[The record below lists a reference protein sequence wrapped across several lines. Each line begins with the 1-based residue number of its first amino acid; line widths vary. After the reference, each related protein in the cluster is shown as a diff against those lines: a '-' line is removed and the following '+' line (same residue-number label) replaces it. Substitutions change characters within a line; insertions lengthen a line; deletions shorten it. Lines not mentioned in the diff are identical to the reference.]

1 MLAADLIEFIM
12 KILSITQLKPIE
24 FERGFTYPLSSKTR
38 IILDKKNPSHRKE
51 HQLIFQQ
58 STYYGEVG
66 DCCKYLDNFEL
77 LELEKK
83 GFISIKKAESKHS

>member
-1 MLAADLIEFIM
+1 M
-12 KILSITQLKPIE
+12 KILSVTQLKPITIWNTT
-24 FERGFTYPLSSKTR
+24 FPLNSKTR

-58 STYYGEVG
+58 SAYYGEVG

-77 LELEKK
+77 LDLEAK
-83 GFISIKKAESKHS
+83 GFISIKKAKSKRS